1 MLGQGHGRFS
11 VCVHSSLL
19 GKEVKQKKFMDEKE
33 KNKNKNNEK
42 ERGGGKEEEIKR
54 IKGKKERKKSC

>member
-1 MLGQGHGRFS
+1 MSGQGHGRFS
-11 VCVHSSLL
+11 LCVHSSLL

-42 ERGGGKEEEIKR
+42 DRGGEKDEEIKR
-54 IKGKKERKKSC
+54 IKEKKGRKKRC